1 MQQFFVSPSPKLA
14 GTIRVPGDKS
24 ISHRAVMLGAVAKGT
39 THIFGF
45 LRGEDTLATA
55 QAFKTLGVR
64 LEDGEPLVIH
74 GQGDQPFSV
83 QEAMLNLGNSG
94 TAMRLLMGLLCG
106 RGLKVIL
113 DGDESLRKRP
123 MERVAQPLRQMGA
136 KIDTTAGMPP
146 VMVHPVHELQGIHYK
161 SPVASAQI
169 KSAILLAGLL
179 AKGQTTVVEPFL
191 SRDHT
196 ERMLAAFGASLQ
208 REGLAI
214 TIEGGASLQGATIT
228 VPADISSAAFFLVA
242 GILAQDSE
250 IILPEVGIN
259 PTRTGVLTILR
270 AMGARIVE
278 ENHRFFGQEPIADLR
293 VYPSSL
299 HGIEIPPEWVPIAI
313 DEFPAIFI
321 AASMAQGKT
330 TLRGAKELR
339 VKESD
344 RIATMAQGLATLGIP
359 VETLEDGII
368 IEGRETFDG
377 GVIHAHADH
386 RVAMAFAMAATR
398 AKDTIVIQDCDN
410 VKTSFPNFVDL
421 AQRVGFKL
429 DVR

>member
-1 MQQFFVSPSPKLA
+1 
-14 GTIRVPGDKS
+14 
-24 ISHRAVMLGAVAKGT
+24 
-39 THIFGF
+39 
-45 LRGEDTLATA
+45 
-55 QAFKTLGVR
+55 
-64 LEDGEPLVIH
+64 
-74 GQGDQPFSV
+74 
-83 QEAMLNLGNSG
+83 
-94 TAMRLLMGLLCG
+94 
-106 RGLKVIL
+106 
-113 DGDESLRKRP
+113 
-123 MERVAQPLRQMGA
+123 
-136 KIDTTAGMPP
+136 
-146 VMVHPVHELQGIHYK
+146 
-161 SPVASAQI
+161 
-169 KSAILLAGLL
+169 
-179 AKGQTTVVEPFL
+179 
-191 SRDHT
+191 
-196 ERMLAAFGASLQ
+196 
-208 REGLAI
+208 
-214 TIEGGASLQGATIT
+214 
-228 VPADISSAAFFLVA
+228 
-242 GILAQDSE
+242 
-250 IILPEVGIN
+250 
-259 PTRTGVLTILR
+259 
-270 AMGARIVE
+270 
-278 ENHRFFGQEPIADLR
+278 LR

-330 TLRGAKELR
+330 ILRGAKELR